1 MASMSEPDYPD
12 RYWHCLVAL
21 PGLKKEVRQGIRND
35 LTFADL
41 NREVIDPWR
50 EKRQFTVEGV
60 VVTDQALVSDVRLVH
75 TPQPMK
81 FYADQLYAELAA
93 AGVLSLADGRQ
104 APFSR
109 GSDHTNQLLFA
120 SGSVSAP
127 APSVALLLQLCERLP
142 QAARFLASR
151 REGKQPYKIA
161 EEYDVQDLLHA
172 VIRAYLKYSIDEE
185 PLGKVGGARSS
196 RADIAIPDL
205 NTLIE
210 IKYVR
215 GPSDQQRIVEEF
227 AQDLLLY
234 TAWAPLQTFIY
245 LVYNSADLR
254 DPEAIARLQGDGNT
268 LVNGKRYRTSIVLA

>member
-1 MASMSEPDYPD
+1 MSDPDYPD
-12 RYWHCLVAL
+12 KFWHCVVAL
-21 PGLKKEVRQGIRND
+21 PGAKKEVRQGIRND
-35 LTFADL
+35 LNFSEL
-41 NREVIDPWR
+41 KREVIDPWR
-50 EKRQFTVEGV
+50 QGRQFTVSGV
-60 VVTDQALVSDVRLVH
+60 VVADKGLISEVRIVH

-81 FYADQLYAELAA
+81 IYADKHFAGLAA
-93 AGVLSLADGRQ
+93 AGVLSLSDGRLV
-104 APFSR
+104 PF
-109 GSDHTNQLLFA
+109 GNGTDYTNQLLFA
-120 SGSVSAP
+120 ADSVSAP

-151 REGKQPYKIA
+151 REGKQPYKITD
-161 EEYDVQDLLHA
+161 ENDVQDLLHA
-172 VIRAYLKYSIDEE
+172 TIRAYFKYSIDEE
-185 PLGKVGGARSS
+185 PLGKIGGARSS

-210 IKYVR
+210 VKYVR
-215 GPSDQQRIVEEF
+215 GPGDQQRIVEEF

-268 LVNGKRYRTSIVLA
+268 LLNGKRYRTSIVLA